1 MTDPPSIFCLKGEI
15 LYGPKIFTSKMW
27 YKQSSEKWN
36 SKGRIFFFRAI
47 NFLETS
53 QSILPTSLNLI
64 LSKILLCKVDGY
76 FYNSKIW
83 VIYKVMYEEQRES

>member
-1 MTDPPSIFCLKGEI
+1 MEFKG
-15 LYGPKIFTSKMW
+15 KD
-27 YKQSSEKWN
+27 
-36 SKGRIFFFRAI
+36 FFFRAI

-53 QSILPTSLNLI
+53 QSTLPTCLYLI
-64 LSKILLCKVDGY
+64 LSNILLCKVDGY